1 MTTDTW
7 CVLCVPKVMLNGDNR
22 YIQIQFKFKYFIV
35 CCNHNN

>member
-22 YIQIQFKFKYFIV
+22 YMV
-35 CCNHNN
+35 CTVCTQSNAEW